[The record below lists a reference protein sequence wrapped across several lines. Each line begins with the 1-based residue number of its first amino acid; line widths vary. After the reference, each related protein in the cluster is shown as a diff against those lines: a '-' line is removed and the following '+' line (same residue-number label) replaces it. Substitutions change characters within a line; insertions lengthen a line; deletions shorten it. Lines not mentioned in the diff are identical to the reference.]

1 MIRIGQT
8 SSVELLQVRREIVN
22 PLSIEELLSAQ
33 SCTLEP
39 YFSDDIRRLR
49 ETQCLDK
56 LRHRTFKI
64 SLAVQVISIQH
75 VDLCYASVG
84 HPLRLR
90 QSKSKRVEVAL
101 VQHIQLCGCRM
112 FLQLRKLL
120 SAIDSKATLPGR
132 CPQR

>member
-33 SCTLEP
+33 PCTLEA

-56 LRHRTFKI
+56 LRHSTVKI
-64 SLAVQVISIQH
+64 SLAV
-75 VDLCYASVG
+75 
-84 HPLRLR
+84 
-90 QSKSKRVEVAL
+90 
-101 VQHIQLCGCRM
+101 
-112 FLQLRKLL
+112 
-120 SAIDSKATLPGR
+120 
-132 CPQR
+132 